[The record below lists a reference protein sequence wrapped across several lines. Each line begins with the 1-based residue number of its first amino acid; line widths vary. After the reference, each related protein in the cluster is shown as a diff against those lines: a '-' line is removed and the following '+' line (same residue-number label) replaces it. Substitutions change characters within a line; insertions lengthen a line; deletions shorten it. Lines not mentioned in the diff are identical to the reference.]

1 VSRRPPDIEVEIDE
15 LVLHGF
21 PASQRR
27 AIADAVQA
35 ELVTALA
42 GWDPTGDHAARL
54 DGGSFTVASTAQ
66 PTEVGRGV
74 GGQVGRALRSAA
86 PAGSDRWRQQRLAVK
101 GPSAGERQAE
111 APPSATVRPGRQGDR

>member
-1 VSRRPPDIEVEIDE
+1 VVVSRRPPDIEVEIDE

-42 GWDPTGDHAARL
+42 GWGPRAGHAARL
-54 DGGSFTVASTAQ
+54 DGGSFTVPATAR
-66 PTEVGRGV
+66 PADVGRGV
-74 GGQVGRALRSAA
+74 GGQVGRALRAEA
-86 PAGSDRWRQQRLAVK
+86 PAARERPAG
-101 GPSAGERQAE
+101 GPPSAG
-111 APPSATVRPGRQGDR
+111 VRRGNGGDR